1 MRRPKSKPLT
11 AKPSPVSDWL
21 DLMLGEIDRREREE
35 REARQ
40 ENERRRDEPNREP
53 DAAQHQEK

>member
-1 MRRPKSKPLT
+1 MRRPKSTPPTVKPL
-11 AKPSPVSDWL
+11 PVNEWL

-40 ENERRRDEPNREP
+40 ENERRRDELGREP
-53 DAAQHQEK
+53 DAAQDQEK

>member
-1 MRRPKSKPLT
+1 MRRPKSTPPT
-11 AKPSPVSDWL
+11 AKPLPVNEWL

-40 ENERRRDEPNREP
+40 ENERRRDELGREP
-53 DAAQHQEK
+53 DAAPDQEK